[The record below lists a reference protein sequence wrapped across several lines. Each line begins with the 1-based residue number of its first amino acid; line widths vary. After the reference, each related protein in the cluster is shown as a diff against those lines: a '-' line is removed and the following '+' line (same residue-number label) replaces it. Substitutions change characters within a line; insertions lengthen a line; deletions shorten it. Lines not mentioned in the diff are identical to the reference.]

1 MKHSFRTT
9 TMPPADRQF
18 FLGRQ
23 PIVDRR
29 HELVGYELLFRQG
42 EVDHAEVSDDVVAS
56 AAVIQHTFAEL
67 GLRSVLGDKLGFI
80 NLSEELLMSDLV
92 EVLPREQVVLE
103 ILETVPLTPIVVQR
117 CRQLR
122 AAGYRLALDDVIR
135 FDDLQRPLLP
145 LLEVVKLDVVNM
157 TPTAIAE
164 LVRQLKP
171 YRVQVLAEK
180 IDTASQRDFCLQLGC
195 DLFQGYYFARPTIL
209 CGRPVQPATLLLLR
223 LLAQVTAD
231 ADNDELEDT
240 LKQAPDLTVH
250 LLKLVN
256 SVAVGQGR
264 KISSVGAALT
274 LLGRAQL
281 QRWVQIM
288 VFARQAGGDAGS
300 DPLVQTA
307 AVRGRMMENL
317 AALHAPG
324 NESFHDRAFMVG
336 MLSLIDALFGL
347 PMTEL
352 LPPLNLD
359 DSVQAALLLESG
371 SLGHL
376 LRLVRASE
384 AEDQA
389 QIIDILSRSERWSLD
404 TLNQIQLEALAWASR
419 LSAAQ

>member
-1 MKHSFRTT
+1 MSE
-9 TMPPADRQF
+9 RQF

-29 HELVGYELLFRQG
+29 HELIGYELLFRDG
-42 EVDHAEVSDDVVAS
+42 CVEHAEVQDDVVAS
-56 AAVIQHTFAEL
+56 AAVIQHAFAEL

-80 NLSEELLMSDLV
+80 NLSEALLMSDLV

-103 ILETVPLTPIVVQR
+103 ILETVPLTPAVVNR

-135 FDDLQRPLLP
+135 FDTLQRPLLP
-145 LLEVVKLDVVNM
+145 LLEVVKLDVLDM
-157 TPTAIAE
+157 APSAIAD
-164 LVRQLKP
+164 LVRQLRP
-171 YRVQVLAEK
+171 YRVRVLAEK

-209 CGRPVQPATLLLLR
+209 SGRPIQPAAMLLLR
-223 LLAQVTAD
+223 LLGQVSAD
-231 ADNDELEDT
+231 ADNQELEDT

-256 SVAVGQGR
+256 SASFASGR
-264 KISSVGAALT
+264 KIASVGAALT

-281 QRWVQIM
+281 YRWVQIM
-288 VFARQAGGDAGS
+288 VFARQAGGDVSS

-307 AVRGRMMENL
+307 AVRGRMMEQL
-317 AALHAPG
+317 AMLQAPG
-324 NESFHDRAFMVG
+324 NSAFIDRAFMVG
-336 MLSLIDALFGL
+336 MLSLVDALFGL
-347 PMTEL
+347 PLQEV

-359 DSVQAALLLESG
+359 DSVQAALLLHSG

-376 LRLVRASE
+376 LRLVE
-384 AEDQA
+384 AAETGDRETALALLA
-389 QIIDILSRSERWSLD
+389 QSDRLSLD
-404 TLNQIQLEALAWASR
+404 LLNQLQIEALGWAGR
-419 LSAAQ
+419 LGAAN